1 MKKNINIVLNGKFI
15 EVEFNKELT
24 NHSIIISFEIINPYQ
39 MKCVS
44 LKVKSL
50 NDYEIT
56 STNIRN
62 INIHTLIKR
71 ALKAIYSY
79 KTIDTKEFNAKT
91 KGYLSDFLIYKNIVK
106 DIKDREIK
114 DRNIFLAVYSYIYQL
129 ESRNYGDNV
138 SKRLSTLLNYS
149 ESYIKNL
156 TKEAF
161 NKKYINKNSKGVSGG
176 LLTKKSIRI
185 LNSL

>member
-1 MKKNINIVLNGKFI
+1 MRKSIHIILKGKFI
-15 EVEFNKELT
+15 DVEFYKELK
-24 NHSIIISFEIINPYQ
+24 NHSIIITFEIVNPYQ
-39 MKCVS
+39 MKCIS
-44 LKVKSL
+44 LKVASMG
-50 NDYEIT
+50 DYEIT

-71 ALKAIYSY
+71 SLKAIYSY
-79 KTIDTKEFNAKT
+79 KTIDTKEFNTKT
-91 KGYLSDFLIYKNIVK
+91 KGYLSDDIRYKLLVK
-106 DIKDREIK
+106 DVKERKIK
-114 DRNIFLAVYSYIYQL
+114 DRNKFLSIYSYIYQF

-138 SKRLSTLLNYS
+138 SKRLSRLLNYS

-161 NKKYINKNSKGVSGG
+161 SKNYINKNTKGVSGG
-176 LLTKKSIRI
+176 LLTNKSITT

>member
-1 MKKNINIVLNGKFI
+1 MKKNINIILKGKFI
-15 EVEFNKELT
+15 DVEFNKELT
-24 NHSIIISFEIINPYQ
+24 NHTIIISFEIVNPYQ
-39 MKCVS
+39 MKCMSIKVS
-44 LKVKSL
+44 SL

-79 KTIDTKEFNAKT
+79 KTIDNKEFNAKT
-91 KGYLSDFLIYKNIVK
+91 KGYLSDNLKYKIIVNG
-106 DIKDREIK
+106 IKDRRIK
-114 DRNIFLAVYSYIYQL
+114 DRNIFLSVYSYIYQF

-161 NKKYINKNSKGVSGG
+161 NKKYINKNNKGVSGG
-176 LLTKKSIRI
+176 LLTKKSIEI

>member
-1 MKKNINIVLNGKFI
+1 MLLQLRIENLATIRKV

-91 KGYLSDFLIYKNIVK
+91 NGYLSDFLICKPSSVSTSDK
-106 DIKDREIK
+106 
-114 DRNIFLAVYSYIYQL
+114 IFLSC
-129 ESRNYGDNV
+129 
-138 SKRLSTLLNYS
+138 
-149 ESYIKNL
+149 
-156 TKEAF
+156 
-161 NKKYINKNSKGVSGG
+161 
-176 LLTKKSIRI
+176 RI
-185 LNSL
+185 SSNPAR